1 MDDGI
6 GFLVSLNL
14 LGLTHIWL
22 RFFIRWWGNGAQAKR
37 APLFF
42 GPTMHVFHML
52 HYLTFF
58 GLEFLFV
65 FIHFLVFFLVCM
77 TWLVMETEFLRFPLY
92 QLLEK
97 IFISQSKWSKDTKSI
112 PKPPLIILIMMPHH
126 SSRAKIWGR
135 ERLGF
140 YESRFN
146 FNFE

>member
-65 FIHFLVFFLVCM
+65 FIHFLVFFFGLHDLISYGNWIFKVSFVSTFRNNLHLTVLM
-77 TWLVMETEFLRFPLY
+77 KQRYKINPKTTANY
-92 QLLEK
+92 SDYDATSQL
-97 IFISQSKWSKDTKSI
+97 SCQD
-112 PKPPLIILIMMPHH
+112 
-126 SSRAKIWGR
+126 
-135 ERLGF
+135 LG
-140 YESRFN
+140 
-146 FNFE
+146 

>member
-1 MDDGI
+1 MDDRI
-6 GFLVSLNL
+6 WFLVSLNL

-65 FIHFLVFFLVCM
+65 FIHFLVFFFGLHDLISYGNWIFKVSFVSTFRNNLHLTVQM
-77 TWLVMETEFLRFPLY
+77 KQRYKINPKTTANY
-92 QLLEK
+92 SDYDATSQL
-97 IFISQSKWSKDTKSI
+97 SCQD
-112 PKPPLIILIMMPHH
+112 
-126 SSRAKIWGR
+126 
-135 ERLGF
+135 LG
-140 YESRFN
+140 
-146 FNFE
+146 